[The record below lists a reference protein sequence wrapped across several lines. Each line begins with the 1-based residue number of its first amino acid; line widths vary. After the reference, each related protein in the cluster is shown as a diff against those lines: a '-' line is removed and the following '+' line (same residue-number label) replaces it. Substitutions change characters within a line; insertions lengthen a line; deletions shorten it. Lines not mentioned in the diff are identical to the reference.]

1 MNKKLLKSLG
11 KKVFSKK
18 ASNSE
23 MMYPDCY
30 DCCIEM
36 KNLLENNYDL
46 DQEDINIREVIIDG
60 NYRHYVLEVDTEEE
74 TLIVDLTFGQF
85 AEERQGRINLGK
97 KKDLEDVIVISK
109 SEYIFANEF

>member
-11 KKVFSKK
+11 TKVFNKK
-18 ASNSE
+18 SSNSE
-23 MMYPDCY
+23 MYPDCY

-36 KNLLENNYDL
+36 KNLLKKNYDL
-46 DQEDINIREVIIDG
+46 DQENVNIKEVLIDG
-60 NYRHYVLEVDTEEE
+60 NYRHYILEVNIEQKN
-74 TLIVDLTFGQF
+74 LIVDLTFGQF

-97 KKDLEDVIVISK
+97 KENLEDVIVTYK